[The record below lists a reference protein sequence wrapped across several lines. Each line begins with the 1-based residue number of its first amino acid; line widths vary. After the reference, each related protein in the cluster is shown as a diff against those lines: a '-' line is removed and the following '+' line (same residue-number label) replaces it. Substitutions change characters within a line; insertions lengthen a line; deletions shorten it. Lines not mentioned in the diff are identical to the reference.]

1 MISLIPLIEEDNLID
16 NKINFDNNDN
26 LLDIDNNELKLKRS
40 KPLPES
46 YNTLENCMNLK
57 LV

>member
-1 MISLIPLIEEDNLID
+1 MISLIPLVEEVNLID
-16 NKINFDNNDN
+16 NKITIDNNDN
-26 LLDIDNNELKLKRS
+26 LFNIDNSELKLKRT

-46 YNTLENCMNLK
+46 FNTLENCMNLK